1 MKTNWLTNI
10 LAVVGIVG
18 VLVILM
24 AWPVQWLWNHCLVNA
39 IDGIN
44 RIGFWQA
51 LGIVALFAM
60 LRSKASVSK
69 DK

>member
-10 LAVVGIVG
+10 LAVVGVVG
-18 VLVILM
+18 VLVILIT
-24 AWPVQWLWNHCLVNA
+24 WPVQLLWNHCLVNA
-39 IDGIN
+39 IDGVN
-44 RIGFWQA
+44 PIGFWQA
-51 LGIVALFAM
+51 LGIVALVAM

>member
-10 LAVVGIVG
+10 LAVVGVVG

-44 RIGFWQA
+44 PIGFWQA

-60 LRSKASVSK
+60 FQSKPSVSK

>member
-1 MKTNWLTNI
+1 MKKNLLTNV
-10 LAVVGIVG
+10 LAVLGVVG

-44 RIGFWQA
+44 PIGFWQA
-51 LGIVALFAM
+51 LGIVALIAM
-60 LRSKASVSK
+60 FRSNASVSK

>member
-1 MKTNWLTNI
+1 MKSNLLTNI
-10 LAVVGIVG
+10 LAAIGVVG
-18 VLVILM
+18 VLLIFM
-24 AWPVQWLWNHCLVNA
+24 AWPVQWLWNHCLVDA

-51 LGIVALFAM
+51 LGIVGLIAM
-60 LRSKASVSK
+60 FRSDVSASK